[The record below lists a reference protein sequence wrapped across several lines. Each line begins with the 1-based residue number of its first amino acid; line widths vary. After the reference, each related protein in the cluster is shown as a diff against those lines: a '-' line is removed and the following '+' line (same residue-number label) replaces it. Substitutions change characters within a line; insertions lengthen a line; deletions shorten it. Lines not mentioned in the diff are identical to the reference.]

1 MARILA
7 RRRRITNRS
16 ARGLDPGVRALNTEQ
31 KVKQVLSSVLNLG
44 DRVAKFD
51 AATPLLGAVPE
62 LDSMA
67 VVSLLTALEEEFGFT
82 IEDDEVDGRTFAS
95 MGNLVAFVEGKLA
108 A

>member
-1 MARILA
+1 M
-7 RRRRITNRS
+7 S
-16 ARGLDPGVRALNTEQ
+16 TEQ

-44 DRVAKFD
+44 DRVTRFD
-51 AATPLLGAVPE
+51 ASTPLLGAVPE

-67 VVSLLTALEEEFGFT
+67 VVALLTALEENFGFT

-95 MGNLVAFVEGKLA
+95 LGNLVAFVEGKLA